1 MISKAA
7 IVILS
12 LFFVFSLGLPI
23 AIIGRGVTFPLD
35 TVEYFYLLGKYFGF
49 LAYFIFLFQYVW
61 TAKVRLF
68 ERLMSY
74 DRRVAIHRTLG
85 FLGILTVSLHPILI
99 LGTYAFQGIPLIVS
113 FFLGLGFAA
122 FLILLIIAGSTFLG
136 RLWGVRYETWKNFHW
151 LTFSVISIAFF
162 HSFYFGSDMYG
173 YFRILWAVLWA
184 VHVVIIIGKIVH
196 KARKRS
202 KTYRVNEVREEG
214 PRVTTLI
221 MEKPDVSYKAG
232 QFGFISVYLNNNWQ
246 PWHPFSL
253 TSNSGEEYLSMTI
266 KALGDFTNRVS
277 EIKPQQ
283 VVKLDVAYGGFTA
296 SVAKDSRYVMI
307 AGGVGITPIYSI
319 CKELH
324 NNPQPPEVIL
334 FYSVHH
340 EGEIL
345 FRDNFDTW
353 FSKTP
358 GWQLH
363 YVVTSQPDWK
373 GEKGRLTPER
383 INAILEGD
391 LSGTFFLCGPLG
403 LIRSIRSYMIGM
415 GVPRKN
421 IRQEQFV
428 FLP

>member
-1 MISKAA
+1 
-7 IVILS
+7 
-12 LFFVFSLGLPI
+12 
-23 AIIGRGVTFPLD
+23 
-35 TVEYFYLLGKYFGF
+35 
-49 LAYFIFLFQYVW
+49 
-61 TAKVRLF
+61 
-68 ERLMSY
+68 MSY

-307 AGGVGITPIYSI
+307 AGGV
-319 CKELH
+319 
-324 NNPQPPEVIL
+324 
-334 FYSVHH
+334 
-340 EGEIL
+340 
-345 FRDNFDTW
+345 
-353 FSKTP
+353 
-358 GWQLH
+358 
-363 YVVTSQPDWK
+363 
-373 GEKGRLTPER
+373 
-383 INAILEGD
+383 
-391 LSGTFFLCGPLG
+391 
-403 LIRSIRSYMIGM
+403 
-415 GVPRKN
+415 
-421 IRQEQFV
+421 
-428 FLP
+428 